1 MPPISPRPVP
11 SRPFLIGLTGGIG
24 AGKSTIAARFAALD
38 TPVIDTDE
46 IAHALTAP
54 SGGAM
59 TAIRDT
65 FGAQVL
71 DPDGA
76 LNRAA
81 MRALVFTDARAK
93 EKLELILHPLI
104 RSECLA
110 RIEGVMKTKAG
121 TPSPAYVMLAVPLL
135 FEAMS
140 FRALISRSLLV
151 DCPVA
156 MQIERVARRPG
167 MSATEAARIVA
178 AQIARPL
185 RLQLADDVLVNSG
198 EPNAIEAPICALDAL
213 YRSLAM
219 GGGRA

>member
-1 MPPISPRPVP
+1 MPSRPVP
-11 SRPFLIGLTGGIG
+11 LRPFLIGLTGGIG
-24 AGKSTIAARFAALD
+24 SGKSTAAARFAALNI
-38 TPVIDTDE
+38 PVIDTDE

-54 SGGAM
+54 HGAAM
-59 TAIRDT
+59 NAIRNT
-65 FGAQVL
+65 FGSPMIDQ
-71 DPDGA
+71 DGA
-76 LNRAA
+76 LNRVA

-93 EKLELILHPLI
+93 EKLESILHPLI
-104 RSECLA
+104 RSECIA
-110 RIEGVMKTKAG
+110 RIEGAMKADLG
-121 TPSPAYVMLAVPLL
+121 APPYVMLAVPLL

-140 FRALISRSLLV
+140 FRAMISRSLLV

-167 MSATEAARIVA
+167 MSEAEAARIVA

-198 EPNAIEAPICALDAL
+198 DPNAIDEPIRVLDAF

-219 GGGRA
+219 NGERA

>member
-1 MPPISPRPVP
+1 LPQISFRPVP
-11 SRPFLIGLTGGIG
+11 PRPFLIGLTGGIG
-24 AGKSTIAARFAALD
+24 AGKSMAAVRFVALSI
-38 TPVIDTDE
+38 PVIDTDE

-59 TAIRDT
+59 NAIRNT
-65 FGAQVL
+65 FGPQML
-71 DPDGA
+71 DRDGS

-81 MRALVFTDARAK
+81 MRALVFTDAQAK
-93 EKLELILHPLI
+93 VKLESILHPLI
-104 RSECLA
+104 RRECLA
-110 RIEGVMKTKAG
+110 RIEGAMTAERE
-121 TPSPAYVMLAVPLL
+121 TPPPYILLAVPLL

-151 DCPVA
+151 DCPVS

-167 MSATEAARIVA
+167 MSAAEAARIVA

-198 EPNAIEAPICALDAL
+198 EPNAIEVPIRALDAL